1 LKQAVDLICTRKRE
15 SNVENSVGLISM
27 KYTGPEISLH
37 LTEERRWNSALAKI
51 ALSHG
56 RGSIDI
62 TEAIRKARLAL
73 KHKRNSKQEK
83 RIIAIVCSPITSEVK
98 TLMRTAK
105 DLKKNG
111 LSLDIIC
118 FGVPEEHDSETV
130 KKLRDMV
137 AACNKA
143 DSSHFVHLSEETHA
157 NALHDVI
164 VSSAIIQGFAPIPV
178 QAQQQAPAAAAPGG
192 EHIEG
197 MPEGIDPNTDPELYH
212 AIRLSIEMHRQQMEN
227 DAANQEAPDANGGD
241 AAMENAEAVQAPA
254 SSDPAPAPA
263 PANDAANDGE
273 EEEDDELLRAIAL
286 SMQEEE
292 GDDIDAEDLQAALA
306 MSMADETSLDASFF
320 QDEDDNP
327 ASANDNQQPQ
337 EKEQDDDREFLA
349 NLMAEM
355 PGVDAEEIDIDAI
368 MESINEDEPKKDDDK
383 TS

>member
-1 LKQAVDLICTRKRE
+1 MKQAVDLICTRKRE

-62 TEAIRKARLAL
+62 TEAIWKARLAL

-83 RIIAIVCSPITSEVK
+83 RIIAVVCSPITSEVK

-118 FGVPEEHDSETV
+118 FGVPEEHESDTV

-157 NALHDVI
+157 NALQDVI

-241 AAMENAEAVQAPA
+241 AAMENAEPVQAPA

-263 PANDAANDGE
+263 PANAANDGE

-306 MSMADETSLDASFF
+306 MSM

-337 EKEQDDDREFLA
+337 ETEQDDDREFLA

-368 MESINEDEPKKDDDK
+368 MESINEDEPKKKDDDK

>member
-1 LKQAVDLICTRKRE
+1 MKTAVDLICSRKRE
-15 SNVENSVGLISM
+15 ANVENSVGLISM
-27 KYTGPEISLH
+27 KYSGPEISLH

-51 ALSHG
+51 DLSHG

-83 RIIAIVCSPITSEVK
+83 KIVVLVCSPVTTEVK
-98 TLMRTAK
+98 TMMRTAK

-118 FGVPEEHDSETV
+118 FGVPEGHPTETV

-143 DSSHFVHLSEETHA
+143 DSSHFVHLAEETHT
-157 NALHDVI
+157 NALTDVI

-178 QAQQQAPAAAAPGG
+178 QNQQQAPQAAADA

-212 AIRLSIEMHRQQMEN
+212 AIRLSIEMHRQQIET
-227 DAANQEAPDANGGD
+227 DAADQNEASGGD
-241 AAMENAEAVQAPA
+241 AEMENAEAVQAPA
-254 SSDPAPAPA
+254 SSDPAPVATSGA
-263 PANDAANDGE
+263 DSGMDA
-273 EEEDDELLRAIAL
+273 EEDDDELARAIAM

-292 GDDIDAEDLQAALA
+292 AAEVDAEDLAAALA
-306 MSMADETSLDASFF
+306 MSM
-320 QDEDDNP
+320 QVKDDNP
-327 ASANDNQQPQ
+327 AAPAETQ
-337 EKEQDDDREFLA
+337 ENNGDDDREFLA

-355 PGVDAEEIDIDAI
+355 PGVDADEIDIEAI
-368 MESINEDEPKKDDDK
+368 MQSINDEPEEKDKKDGG
-383 TS
+383 SS